1 MNHRCRKSPSFLSQF
16 SPPSSP
22 NFLSGQQ
29 ENKLNFVHRKKK
41 SLSECSIIHS
51 YKVILF
57 RKKNIV
63 LYWKSKELLS
73 KSHLKTSLKKL
84 VKSAKFTDE
93 YFSEVVFWKH
103 LANCFLVF
111 FYFFFF
117 LLFCFSSP
125 SLSARL
131 HICKSTAILQTR
143 LEQSRGRLRSFEL
156 AQTVIAW
163 APVQRSVLPQPQAEA
178 EPAQC
183 THTAETTCL
192 SFGSLGVCTPKNTNS
207 SFEI

>member
-16 SPPSSP
+16 SKWAVGKQVKFCP
-22 NFLSGQQ
+22 Q
-29 ENKLNFVHRKKK
+29 KKK

-103 LANCFLVF
+103 LANCFLVV
-111 FYFFFF
+111 FYFIFF

-207 SFEI
+207 SSEI

>member
-1 MNHRCRKSPSFLSQF
+1 MFCYSQLQSHF
-16 SPPSSP
+16 H
-22 NFLSGQQ
+22 Q
-29 ENKLNFVHRKKK
+29 KKK
-41 SLSECSIIHS
+41 
-51 YKVILF
+51 K
-57 RKKNIV
+57 IV

-73 KSHLKTSLKKL
+73 KSHLKTSLKNLSNQPSLLMSIFLKQCFGNIWL
-84 VKSAKFTDE
+84 T
-93 YFSEVVFWKH
+93 VFWW
-103 LANCFLVF
+103 F
-111 FYFFFF
+111 FIFFF
-117 LLFCFSSP
+117 LSFCFSSP

-156 AQTVIAW
+156 AQTAIAW
-163 APVQRSVLPQPQAEA
+163 APVQRSILPQPQAEA

-207 SFEI
+207 YFEI